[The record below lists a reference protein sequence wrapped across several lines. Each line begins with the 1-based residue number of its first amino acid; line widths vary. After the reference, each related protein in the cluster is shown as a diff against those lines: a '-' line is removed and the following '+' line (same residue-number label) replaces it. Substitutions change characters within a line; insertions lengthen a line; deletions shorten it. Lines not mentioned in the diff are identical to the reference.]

1 MKALKFIYN
10 ISLASIV
17 FWLLLSL
24 FLALGPVEIRG
35 GLKDTFIF
43 ARGIGL
49 PFAILLTLTGTL
61 IGSGTI
67 FEVVLKVI
75 LTLAAFIAIFWIMVM
90 LMFADMC
97 SYNTSEVLFLNKN
110 DSSDRIV
117 VQDFGCGATDS
128 SPATIHISRIKYFA
142 QDIMIVKDKNI
153 DTTKID
159 QSQWQ
164 RIPAGEEK

>member
-1 MKALKFIYN
+1 MKALKLIYN

-35 GLKDTFIF
+35 GLKNTFISGRF
-43 ARGIGL
+43 IGL
-49 PFAILLTLTGTL
+49 PFAILLTLTGTIINAKTRL
-61 IGSGTI
+61 
-67 FEVVLKVI
+67 EVLVKVI
-75 LTLAAFIAIFWIMVM
+75 LTVAASIAVFWIMIIVI
-90 LMFADMC
+90 FADMC
-97 SYNTSEVLFLNKN
+97 SYNTRTVLFVNRN
-110 DSSDRIV
+110 DASDRIV
-117 VQDFGCGATDS
+117 IRDLGCGATDGGM
-128 SPATIHISRIKYFA
+128 PILFISRIKYFA

-164 RIPAGEEK
+164 RVPAVEEK